1 MRWLGEWELRLWQ
14 GVYPVLLQ
22 ALLQLVKRKALRDKN
37 LQDGLQGREGLWERL
52 GAQVAKRSWGR
63 PLVWFHV
70 ASAGEFLQAL
80 PVMERCVARGWECGL
95 TYSSVNALRW
105 LERMSSRL
113 PLGVVFTEFLPAD
126 TRWNAQ
132 RLLATVQ
139 PQSLVFVSYDLWP
152 QLIWEASRQQVP
164 LFLISAIVHSG
175 SFREAHPLGRSLYRT
190 LYRQFDRMF
199 AVSEEDAARIRRSV
213 GGGVNLQ
220 VTGDTR
226 CDSVLER
233 RDRMAPLEWP
243 EWLRERFV
251 FVAGSIW
258 PEDERCI
265 ASALN
270 QSLHKHPELL
280 VVLAPHE
287 PTPEHLNSA
296 EEAFQDWPQARWS
309 EYGVKLSPE
318 TRVLVI
324 DAVGVLAQLYQV
336 AQAAFVGGAFT
347 TGVHNT
353 MEPASFGVPV
363 VFGPRFDNAL
373 EARTMLQRNAAFSV
387 DSLEAFAAHLR
398 RWLENPEECRQQ
410 GQRARRVIEEQRG
423 AAEACVPWILPESS
437 PAYVGG
443 TLSSGGSSRK
453 RRATTQA
460 VT

>member
-1 MRWLGEWELRLWQ
+1 MRWLEEWELRLWQ

-37 LQDGLQGREGLWERL
+37 LQDGLQGRKGLWERL

-113 PLGVVFTEFLPAD
+113 PIGVVFTEFLPAD

-132 RLLATVQ
+132 RLIATVQ

-175 SFREAHPLGRSLYRT
+175 SFREAH
-190 LYRQFDRMF
+190 
-199 AVSEEDAARIRRSV
+199 
-213 GGGVNLQ
+213 LQ

-280 VVLAPHE
+280 VILAPHE

-309 EYGVKLSPE
+309 EYDVKLSPE
-318 TRVLVI
+318 TRVLVV

-387 DSLEAFAAHLR
+387 DSSEAFAAHLR

-410 GQRARRVIEEQRG
+410 GQRARQVIEEQRG